1 VARSGRRAAFAALL
15 LAAAPLLAGCV
26 TTQQRNERAKLSAK
40 RLLASRRSLH
50 LGARPADVRVTR
62 VALIRRRRAS
72 AVVVEIANRG
82 ARPAADVPLEVG
94 VRAGG
99 RRRVLNRRTEYF
111 DNHVASIA
119 PHGRARWVFVTRH
132 ALPHGARAYAVAGA
146 PDASLPGRPS
156 ALPSLTSTAAPGRPL
171 RVTVRNPGSVPQ
183 YGLPVYA
190 FARRGGRYVAAGRAQ
205 LDHLGTRA
213 TTTIALPLVGAD
225 RGAALETE
233 VLPSIFH

>member
-1 VARSGRRAAFAALL
+1 M
-15 LAAAPLLAGCV
+15 
-26 TTQQRNERAKLSAK
+26 
-40 RLLASRRSLH
+40 
-50 LGARPADVRVTR
+50 RVTR
-62 VALIRRRRAS
+62 VALIRHGHAS
-72 AVVVEIANRG
+72 AVVVELANRG

-94 VRAGG
+94 VRGAG
-99 RRRVLNRRTEYF
+99 RRRVLNRRAGYF

-132 ALPHGARAYAVAGA
+132 AASPRRAGRSRSPARPTRACPA
-146 PDASLPGRPS
+146 RPE
-156 ALPSLTSTAAPGRPL
+156 ALPSLTSAAVAGKRP
-171 RVTVRNPGSVPQ
+171 TVKVSNRGSVPQ

-213 TTTIALPLVGAD
+213 TATVSLSLVGAG
-225 RGAALETE
+225 RGAALQTE

>member
-1 VARSGRRAAFAALL
+1 VAALV
-15 LAAAPLLAGCV
+15 LAATPLLAGCV

-40 RLLASRRSLH
+40 RLLASRLPLRI
-50 LGARPADVRVTR
+50 GAKPADVRVTS
-62 VALIRRRRAS
+62 VALISHGHAS
-72 AVVVEIANRG
+72 AVVVELANRG

-94 VRAGG
+94 VRRDG
-99 RRRVLNRRTEYF
+99 RRRALNRRGGRDYF

-132 ALPHGARAYAVAGA
+132 ALRHGARAFAVPGA
-146 PDASLPGRPS
+146 SDASLPGRPGV
-156 ALPSLTSTAAPGRPL
+156 LPSLTSAAVAGKRP
-171 RVTVRNPGSVPQ
+171 TVKVSNGGSVPQ

-213 TTTIALPLVGAD
+213 TATVSLSLVGAG
-225 RGAALETE
+225 RGAALQTE

>member
-1 VARSGRRAAFAALL
+1 VAALV
-15 LAAAPLLAGCV
+15 LAATPLLAGCV

-40 RLLASRRSLH
+40 RLLASRLPLRI
-50 LGARPADVRVTR
+50 GAKPADVRVTS
-62 VALIRRRRAS
+62 VALISRGHAS
-72 AVVVEIANRG
+72 AVVVELANRS

-94 VRAGG
+94 VRGAG
-99 RRRVLNRRTEYF
+99 RRRVLNRRAGYF

-132 ALPHGARAYAVAGA
+132 ALPHGARAFAVPGA
-146 PDASLPGRPS
+146 SDASLPGRPGV
-156 ALPSLTSTAAPGRPL
+156 LPSLTSAAVAGKRP
-171 RVTVRNPGSVPQ
+171 TVKVSNGGSVPQ

-213 TTTIALPLVGAD
+213 TATVSLSLVGAG
-225 RGAALETE
+225 RGAALQTE